1 MSNSLDTGQDRH
13 FVCPDLGPNCS
24 QSLSVDDKIYCKQ
37 GKSLEIVLIY
47 ILTCWSTIILLVATF
62 AVH

>member
-1 MSNSLDTGQDRH
+1 MSNSFDTGQDRH

-24 QSLSVDDKIYCKQ
+24 QRLSVDDKICCKQ

-47 ILTCWSTIILLVATF
+47 ILT
-62 AVH
+62 